1 MTHARQVLMASASS
15 LVHVSVHDAVAT
27 ITIDRPAALNSINP
41 AVVHQLELA
50 LANVVA
56 DPAVYGIVLAGAGK
70 AFIVGADIDFFVRN
84 LASDDGIDRILKF
97 TAAGQRLV
105 SAIDNCP
112 KTVVAR
118 VDGAAWGAGMEIALA
133 CDYVVATPQASF
145 ALPEVSLGIYP
156 GLGGTQRSSRKLGI
170 GAAKWLVYTGKILS
184 AADAWKI
191 GLVAQVIDRERLADF
206 CASLSA
212 GRAGCE
218 RQPAMAPELAI
229 LADFFGGVRVD
240 DLLAMDADTMGNA
253 VIERAVK
260 QAANKP
266 PLALRLAERLID
278 GGAASSLEEGLK
290 LELAHLVEIF
300 RDPTAQSLL
309 RSRGAQQTR

>member
-1 MTHARQVLMASASS
+1 MKHARHVLMASASS
-15 LVHVSVHDAVAT
+15 LVHVAVDDAVAT

-50 LANVVA
+50 LANAVA
-56 DPAVYGIVLAGAGK
+56 DPAVHGIVLAGAGK
-70 AFIVGADIDFFVRN
+70 AFVVGADIDFFVRN

-156 GLGGTQRSSRKLGI
+156 GLGGTQRSRQKLGI

-191 GLVAQVIDRERLADF
+191 GLLAQVIGRERLPDY
-206 CASLSA
+206 CVSLAA
-212 GRAGCE
+212 GRAACE
-218 RQPAMAPELAI
+218 PRPAMAPELAA

-240 DLLAMDADTMGNA
+240 DLLAFGAGATGNA
-253 VIERAVK
+253 AIESAAK

-266 PLALRLAERLID
+266 PLALRLAEKLID
-278 GGAASSLEEGLK
+278 AGAACSLEEGLK

-309 RSRGAQQTR
+309 RARGAQQSR